1 MNTSQQTESSLI
13 PWKVYLTITI
23 ESLLTFY
30 LATFCVA
37 MFFTHRG
44 TDWVFNAILLAILY
58 AFVIFACVKRIIQ
71 TLPLPAL
78 MLIVPLAPL
87 IVIIM
92 VISLIPILQKF

>member
-1 MNTSQQTESSLI
+1 M
-13 PWKVYLTITI
+13 

-30 LATFCVA
+30 LATFCIA

-44 TDWVFNAILLAILY
+44 TDWIPYAVLLAILY
-58 AFVIFACVKRIIQ
+58 AFVIFVCIKRLIQ

-78 MLIVPLAPL
+78 MLIIPLAPL

-92 VISLIPILQKF
+92 VISLIPILQKL

>member
-1 MNTSQQTESSLI
+1 MNTTQTTESSLI
-13 PWKVYLTITI
+13 PWKIYLKITV

-37 MFFTHRG
+37 MFFTHRE
-44 TDWVFNAILLAILY
+44 TDWILNAIILGLLY
-58 AFVIFACVKRIIQ
+58 AFVIFACIKRLVQ

-92 VISLIPILQKF
+92 VISLIPVLQHF